1 MEYSEDIRLE
11 LSETTPKSLARDTLL
26 RVKMPEIIKVSDL
39 TSDSPKIRVDVAKIE
54 RIFVN
59 LIVNAIDAMPRGGE
73 LTISSNVSN
82 GGLEVNFT
90 DTEAGIQEEVLQKLW
105 KRSTTGN
112 RRLRSSSKRGLKN

>member
-73 LTISSNVSN
+73 LTI
-82 GGLEVNFT
+82 
-90 DTEAGIQEEVLQKLW
+90 
-105 KRSTTGN
+105 

>member
-1 MEYSEDIRLE
+1 M
-11 LSETTPKSLARDTLL
+11 
-26 RVKMPEIIKVSDL
+26 
-39 TSDSPKIRVDVAKIE
+39 AKIE

-105 KRSTTGN
+105 KRSSTGN